1 MFLERNEREPG
12 CAGCAHS
19 VREPGNMKR
28 PLLFWVGFFFLSNYP
43 PRVAFWYLWVCKGNH
58 YGLPDCWSTLPA
70 LPRAPALPSSVGL
83 Q

>member
-28 PLLFWVGFFFLSNYP
+28 LLLFWVFFFFFKQLS
-43 PRVAFWYLWVCKGNH
+43 
-58 YGLPDCWSTLPA
+58 
-70 LPRAPALPSSVGL
+70 SSSCLLVSLGV
-83 Q
+83 